1 MIKETRIDMATCGN
15 AGCTRPR
22 MVGYTECKGCKI
34 SHINSDRRRL
44 NLRLEGHLYV
54 AHTPHGLKIGR
65 SCRPD
70 RRAVELRRQMFAGG
84 DVTLLKVY
92 DDLGHLESS
101 VHYELNDYR
110 SAAYREVFECDLE
123 AVETAIDRLARAD
136 E

>member
-1 MIKETRIDMATCGN
+1 MATCSNGR
-15 AGCTRPR
+15 CTRPTMCHSSYCR
-22 MVGYTECKGCKI
+22 GCKT
-34 SHINSDRRRL
+34 SFLESKRRQQ
-44 NLRLEGHLYV
+44 NVRLEGHLYV

-92 DDLGHLESS
+92 DDLGHLECA

-110 SAAYREVFECDLE
+110 SADYREVFECDLE
-123 AVETAIDRLARAD
+123 AVQTAVDRLARTG